1 MKGFILFLILFLI
14 AGISGMLVFLN
25 QQAVAFVL
33 TPTYKGVYYTL
44 PPMPLGLLVVLSFF
58 TGVLT
63 GYIVFLLRRFLS

>member
-25 QQAVAFVL
+25 QQAVVFVL
-33 TPTYKGVYYTL
+33 TPIYKGVYYTL
-44 PPMPLGLLVVLSFF
+44 PSMPLGLLVVLSFF

-63 GYIVFLLRRFLS
+63 GYIIFLLRRFLS